1 MPWSG
6 VELAEVA
13 PPGASGG
20 QGPVCVVKC
29 GDYVAAFHSGGS
41 VPSGALLSSDSF
53 TVMHVPTQ
61 TARAYTGASTRGYS
75 WGAGVAI
82 GSYIYVRAVDSYG
95 SNRDFRLID
104 PVTGGVSTLNSTGAS
119 SAPYGVLAAGRAAY
133 VYAGSNQL
141 HAYTTSGTLSTM
153 TGGWSAGTA
162 IAYNDGVIYVGGD
175 NRVWEVDATTLTA
188 LGDYPVASPAGVG
201 VVIGNRIH
209 WASGISVMWYDM
221 DTHDYATYAGASG
234 EVLTGSL
241 QLHSDGWLYATST
254 NGMSAINPTTGAR
267 AVDTLP
273 TSLGRA
279 GGLVSAGGYL
289 WRPYG
294 EPVS

>member
-1 MPWSG
+1 
-6 VELAEVA
+6 
-13 PPGASGG
+13 
-20 QGPVCVVKC
+20 
-29 GDYVAAFHSGGS
+29 
-41 VPSGALLSSDSF
+41 
-53 TVMHVPTQ
+53 
-61 TARAYTGASTRGYS
+61 
-75 WGAGVAI
+75 VAI
-82 GSYIYVRAVDSYG
+82 GSYIYVRAVYSSG

-267 AVDTLP
+267 VVDTLP